1 MNLNKEDFEKIQ
13 NIRMD
18 IEAQKVELSIGSFY
32 VKYRKNYDI
41 NAFNEIIISKVAS
54 ILGVTCPKYQIVI
67 PKFQSDISE
76 NEYYMLSADL
86 ENIGPFLTAHTLGVG
101 KNTNASVS
109 ESWEVLK
116 EQYGSNSKLYKDLVA
131 TYLLSL
137 FFGFDDFHNEQWGVI
152 ENNNEKRI
160 AILDNEY
167 SFVNN
172 TKPEMSAFPTD
183 IDYTLEVTLNRDIN
197 PLIINLK
204 YFLDTFSLEYISL
217 FESMYYLFTPE
228 YLNKILNLVERDEVI
243 ITKNGNIPL
252 KIYNREEILEKY
264 KLIYADITKVWEDYQ
279 NTKKNKR

>member
-1 MNLNKEDFEKIQ
+1 MNLTKEDFTKIE
-13 NIRMD
+13 NIRKD
-18 IEAQKVELSIGSFY
+18 VIAQKISLSIGNYY

-54 ILGVTCPKYQIVI
+54 ILGITCPKYQIVI
-67 PKFQSDISE
+67 PKFNSDIAS

-109 ESWEVLK
+109 ESWHVL
-116 EQYGSNSKLYKDLVA
+116 EESYGDNPKLYRDLVA

-152 ENNNEKRI
+152 KNNNENRI

-172 TKPEMSAFPTD
+172 TKPEMSSFPTD
-183 IDYTLEVTLNRDIN
+183 IDYDLEVSLNKNTN
-197 PLIINLK
+197 PLVINLS
-204 YFLDTFSLEYISL
+204 YFLDNNSLEYISL
-217 FESMYYLFTPE
+217 FESMYYLFTPD
-228 YLNKILNLVERDEVI
+228 YLNKILNLIEKDEVI
-243 ITKNGNIPL
+243 ITKNGNITL
-252 KIYNREEILEKY
+252 KIYKRDEILQKY
-264 KLIYADITKVWEDYQ
+264 ELIYADITKVWQEYQ
-279 NTKKNKR
+279 NKQNNKR